1 MVVLEIRTRAALE
14 IEQKKGVK
22 IESLLTSYV
31 FMNIIQTINDITF
44 CLSFIIILTLNSFHF
59 IFIKESTNF
68 FMSCVFNNIFIECIC
83 ISYFLHLLHQLK
95 NTFLILIHFPL
106 NSSFLVTITFLLTG

>member
-68 FMSCVFNNIFIECIC
+68 LCLVF
-83 ISYFLHLLHQLK
+83 L
-95 NTFLILIHFPL
+95 T
-106 NSSFLVTITFLLTG
+106 TFLLSAFAFLIFFTFYTN